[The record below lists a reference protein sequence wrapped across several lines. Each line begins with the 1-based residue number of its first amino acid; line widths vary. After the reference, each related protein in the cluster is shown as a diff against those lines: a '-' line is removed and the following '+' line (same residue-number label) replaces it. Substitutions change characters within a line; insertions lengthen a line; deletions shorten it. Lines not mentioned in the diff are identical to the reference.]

1 MTFAT
6 LHCFADVP
14 WRIFKFPHTKNWHCF
29 SNLHEKVVP
38 FQTQLNLLLSYF
50 GVHWLSWGFVCNY
63 NTLRFKWRMYSLLR
77 EKFFLLTSAFAL
89 EFSLNPDD
97 VLFIWKISTLTF
109 SFLLSFCN
117 FFLWVER
124 AVRLFISTI
133 LAFSKWVRML
143 QILGKKVCPSLFT
156 IELQSLDFLLLANEK
171 W

>member
-117 FFLWVER
+117 FFYGSRELSDSLLAQFW
-124 AVRLFISTI
+124 LFPNGSEC
-133 LAFSKWVRML
+133 FKF
-143 QILGKKVCPSLFT
+143 LGKKFALLSLQLNF
-156 IELQSLDFLLLANEK
+156 K
-171 W
+171 V